1 MAELGRRGPNFK
13 LLEEKFCK
21 QLLSCAS
28 VKKKQY
34 FKERR
39 DSKSGWKRNK
49 KIWHTIFKH
58 LNKKVAASAVIL
70 GQKC

>member
-28 VKKKQY
+28 VKK
-34 FKERR
+34 
-39 DSKSGWKRNK
+39 SSILK
-49 KIWHTIFKH
+49 KDET
-58 LNKKVAASAVIL
+58 LKVAEKETKKFDTLYLST
-70 GQKC
+70 